1 MSDRPI
7 RKTEIH
13 IVERGRRR
21 AHQQRGNDL
30 PRRLPILIAV
40 IIALLAVGYS
50 IFTRAYQPP
59 RAANAGVTGP
69 RMQVDSEQI
78 DLGRRTFNQPARAVF
93 TIKNV
98 GDDTL
103 NLSVPRVVTALKGC

>member
-1 MSDRPI
+1 MSDQPI
-7 RKTEIH
+7 RKTESR

-21 AHQQRGNDL
+21 AQLQRRNNL
-30 PRRLPILIAV
+30 MHRLPILVVV

-50 IFTRAYQPP
+50 LFTRVYQSP
-59 RAANAGVTGP
+59 RGANAGVIGP
-69 RMQVDSEQI
+69 RLQVDNEQI
-78 DLGRRTFNQPARAVF
+78 DLGRRIFNQPVRAVF

-98 GDDTL
+98 GDGTL